1 MDLSSMEIKHLL
13 NGLKAMLAVLLLV
26 WIVLMQRRTRQQK
39 QRQDALVSSL
49 KGQRFWRVNLARPT
63 FFQRWL
69 RLLPFEAKG
78 VLIDED
84 DHLRIKGH
92 WSKGGSFDSRFPRE
106 FTQVEWLGNRSMKA
120 GNLYWAQLTTPRGV
134 LLFSADTGAYAL
146 PSREALSD
154 IFRSAFP
161 DHVLDDAS
169 THDFALEKNPAS
181 VKAMAAFFALLFFG
195 LIDTFVISRYELTDA
210 QLGRIL
216 GSPLTWLGVAL
227 ALGTLAPLCY
237 RYLSRASVPARES
250 VALTMFVTMALV
262 GAALPLAKRADQL
275 LASSPTQQY
284 SYRVTTPAHLEPV
297 DTAQGL
303 PRMRFPRAREYWA
316 QYPEGSLYEIPFLR
330 GPMGL
335 WQLDHKAFDPPLVAF
350 YERQ

>member
-1 MDLSSMEIKHLL
+1 MGLPVLETKLL
-13 NGLKAMLAVLLLV
+13 MPLLQAALLIVMLIWLLLT
-26 WIVLMQRRTRQQK
+26 LRRTRQHK
-39 QRQDALVSSL
+39 RRQDALVASL
-49 KGQRFWRVNLARPT
+49 KGQHFWRVNLARPA

-78 VLIDED
+78 VLIDEGD
-84 DHLRIKGH
+84 YLRVKGH
-92 WSKGGSFDSRFPRE
+92 WSKGGSFDSRFPRNHS
-106 FTQVEWLGNRSMKA
+106 QVEWLGNRSIKG
-120 GNLYWAQLTTPRGV
+120 GNLYWAQLTTPRGM
-134 LLFSADTGAYAL
+134 LLFSADTGSNAL

-161 DHVLDDAS
+161 EHELDETT

-181 VKAMAAFFALLFFG
+181 IKAMAAFFALLFFG

-216 GSPLTWLGVAL
+216 GAPLTWLGVAL
-227 ALGTLAPLCY
+227 ALGAMAPLCY
-237 RYLSRASVPARES
+237 RYLSRASVPASES
-250 VALTMFVTMALV
+250 VALTMFVTMALA

-275 LASSPTQQY
+275 LASSPTQHY

-297 DTAQGL
+297 DTTQGL

-335 WQLDHKAFDPPLVAF
+335 WQLDHQAFDPPLMDF
-350 YERQ
+350 YEKR